1 MDARR
6 ASPAGTD
13 TKGRMETVIESV
25 ANGLGNT
32 IGFLADS
39 GVLFAIFGVI
49 WAAFGIGL
57 VWSQG
62 SVDGTWQA
70 LRELPLI
77 LQAVVW
83 LLFLPVMAGLWIWES
98 TWPVA
103 VRLLLVAG
111 IAGWNLLIFL
121 PRALQARP

>member
-1 MDARR
+1 
-6 ASPAGTD
+6 
-13 TKGRMETVIESV
+13 METVIESV